1 MHSDVCGFVFGIT
14 MEKMEKIFSK
24 EVSMKKTFVV
34 TFLTV
39 TLAFATGAF
48 AVGPSDGS
56 GGPSMPP
63 GMGMGGPSG
72 PGFGGP
78 GSSGGPWGPGQR
90 MGTFG
95 PAFGEGPGPGQR
107 LNLTKEQIDTMR
119 EMRDRYFQET
129 RDMRYELAQ
138 TKLEMRKLFTDPKVD
153 DATLLAK
160 QKEVSSLRQKFTD
173 KMAQMMIE
181 GRKILTP
188 EQIKKL
194 DQMPMGGFGMGGMG
208 FDMMGRGMMM
218 GPGSGMMMG
227 PGMMGPGMMHRGM
240 GQ

>member
-1 MHSDVCGFVFGIT
+1 
-14 MEKMEKIFSK
+14 
-24 EVSMKKTFVV
+24 MKKTFVV

>member
-1 MHSDVCGFVFGIT
+1 

-24 EVSMKKTFVV
+24 EVSMKKTVVV

>member
-1 MHSDVCGFVFGIT
+1 MHSDGCGFVFGIT

-24 EVSMKKTFVV
+24 EVSMKKTCVV

-72 PGFGGP
+72 PGFAGP

-138 TKLEMRKLFTDPKVD
+138 KKLEMRKLFTDPKVD

-160 QKEVSSLRQKFTD
+160 QKEVSSLRQKLMD

-194 DQMPMGGFGMGGMG
+194 DQMPIAGFGMGG
-208 FDMMGRGMMM
+208 MGRGMMM
-218 GPGSGMMMG
+218 GPGSGMM
-227 PGMMGPGMMHRGM
+227 HRGM

>member
-1 MHSDVCGFVFGIT
+1 MYSDVCGFVFGIT

-218 GPGSGMMMG
+218 GPGSGMM
-227 PGMMGPGMMHRGM
+227 GPGMMHRGM

>member
-1 MHSDVCGFVFGIT
+1 

-72 PGFGGP
+72 PGFGGRP